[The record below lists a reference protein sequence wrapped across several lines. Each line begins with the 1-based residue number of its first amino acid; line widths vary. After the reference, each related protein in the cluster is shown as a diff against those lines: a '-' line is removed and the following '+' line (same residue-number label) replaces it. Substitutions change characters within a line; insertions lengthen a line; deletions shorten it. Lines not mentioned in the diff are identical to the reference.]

1 MVYYI
6 IFHLP
11 NFQLKR
17 QFDILQIVKQNN
29 RVALVS
35 GYPFKRLNRM
45 RKNKVSQG
53 TTASATC
60 YNHELTLNHYNVEKG
75 SKKRINRLI

>member
-45 RKNKVSQG
+45 RKNEVLQG
-53 TTASATC
+53 ITASATC
-60 YNHELTLNHYNVEKG
+60 ENHVLTLNQWNV
-75 SKKRINRLI
+75 